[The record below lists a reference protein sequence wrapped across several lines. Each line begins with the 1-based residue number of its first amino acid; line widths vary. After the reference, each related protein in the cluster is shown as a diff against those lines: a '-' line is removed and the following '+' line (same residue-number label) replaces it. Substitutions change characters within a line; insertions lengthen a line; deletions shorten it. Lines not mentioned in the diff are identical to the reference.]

1 MLYLLSALLV
11 FGTVNHIYVSFFLIH
26 TFDRYFSEKDDPNR
40 EFKSPFDSFYRLHKY
55 SFLYTLGINRPKVSK
70 LISLW
75 LYFSSFS
82 LACIWVSLGLAAAGK
97 YFKIGPLS

>member
-11 FGTVNHIYVSFFLIH
+11 FGTVNHIYVPFFSIH

-40 EFKSPFDSFYRLHKY
+40 ESKSPFDSFYRLHKY

-70 LISLW
+70 LI
-75 LYFSSFS
+75 
-82 LACIWVSLGLAAAGK
+82 
-97 YFKIGPLS
+97 